1 MGTER
6 MKSMSK
12 APELL
17 DRNDRIAPYLKE
29 VASSFLFDAFSED
42 YLRREGLD
50 FMIGVP
56 IPLNKEDL
64 AAFAEGGLPVV
75 RLADNM
81 ALLCGAD
88 PQFPS
93 AGSYLRFLAR
103 FFDEKLADVLTDMGG
118 RHLRDADYAR
128 SAAYFRSALLLE
140 SIHQKALFGYACACR
155 EWYLS
160 LEGEEDHARTQALKD
175 ESTEFFEW
183 CQTLYPDFGAAYYFL
198 GYAYLNLGLYT
209 KAKLTWERFLALASD
224 GEEKQEIEERLTQLK
239 DPVRI
244 EEGINLLLGGKLR
257 EGLAI
262 LEPYVQSDYRNW
274 WPLHYY
280 LASAYRALNY
290 LDEALEGFHKVL
302 ELSPSHIDSIRQLS
316 ELYAQ
321 KNDSEKAEKYRRK
334 AELLEI
340 DRED

>member
-1 MGTER
+1 
-6 MKSMSK
+6 MSGS
-12 APELL
+12 PDLRNRT
-17 DRNDRIAPYLKE
+17 DRLTPYLKGL
-29 VASSFLFDAFSED
+29 ASSFLFDSFSED

-64 AAFAEGGLPVV
+64 AAFAGGGLPVV

-93 AGSYLRFLAR
+93 AGSYLRYLAR
-103 FFDEKLADVLTDMGG
+103 FFDEKLAEVLVEMGG

-140 SIHQKALFGYACACR
+140 SSHQKALFGYACACR

-160 LEGEEDHARTQALKD
+160 LDAETHSAQMQALKD
-175 ESTEFFEW
+175 ESMEFFEW
-183 CQTLYPDFGAAYYFL
+183 CQTLYPDFGAACYFL
-198 GYAYLNLGLYT
+198 GYAYLNLGLYA
-209 KAKLTWERFLALASD
+209 KAKLTWDRFMTLTED
-224 GEEKQEIEERLTQLK
+224 QDEKQEIGERLAQLA

-244 EEGINLLLGGKLR
+244 EEGINLLLAGRLR

-262 LEPYVQSDYRNW
+262 LESYAETDYRNW

-280 LASAYRALNY
+280 LASAYQELSY
-290 LDEALEGFHKVL
+290 TGEAIEGFLKVL
-302 ELSPSHIDSIRQLS
+302 ELSPSHAESASRLADLY
-316 ELYAQ
+316 ELRGDA
-321 KNDSEKAEKYRRK
+321 EKAGKYRRK
-334 AELLEI
+334 AEILRRN
-340 DRED
+340 RED

>member
-1 MGTER
+1 MT
-6 MKSMSK
+6 ST
-12 APELL
+12 PELR
-17 DRNDRIAPYLKE
+17 DRTDRVAPFLKGL
-29 VASSFLFDAFSED
+29 ANSYLFDTFSEE

-56 IPLNKEDL
+56 IPLGKEDL
-64 AAFAEGGLPVV
+64 VAFSEGGLPVV

-81 ALLCGAD
+81 ALLSGAD

-93 AGSYLRFLAR
+93 INNYLRFLAR
-103 FFDEKLADVLTDMGG
+103 FFDEKLADVLVEMGG
-118 RHLRDADYAR
+118 RHLRDADYAK

-140 SIHQKALFGYACACR
+140 ASHQKALFGYACACR

-160 LEGEEDHARTQALKD
+160 LDAETHATQMQALKD
-175 ESTEFFEW
+175 ESMEFFEW

-209 KAKLTWERFLALASD
+209 KAMLTWDRFMALAED
-224 GEEKQEIEERLTQLK
+224 EEEKQEIGERLAQLK

-262 LEPYVQSDYRNW
+262 LEAYVDTDYRNW

-280 LASAYRALNY
+280 LASAYQTLSY
-290 LDEALEGFHKVL
+290 TDEAIEGFLKVL
-302 ELSPSHIDSIRQLS
+302 ELSPSHIDSTRQLA
-316 ELYAQ
+316 ELYEQ

-334 AELLEI
+334 TEI
-340 DRED
+340 LARNREDLC